1 MKMFSSSLLLGLAG
15 MVLAQDPVTT
25 VAPDPV
31 MTTVDGNL
39 VVAVGSG
46 QDVVFNM
53 GDDSISIS
61 ELPVGLRGYTD
72 ATIGALG
79 AGFNMGRAQGD
90 AQGRNYAN
98 EAELRL
104 NAAMSSQ
111 ASVINAMGST
121 IGVLARNLSTA
132 QSTTVATVA
141 NLQMALAAAQS
152 QTVAMGAAA
161 RAEAVAASSTMA
173 DLLSAANRTVTA
185 ELSGIRSDYGPA
197 GLTAANPINTCMA
210 VKNKGQSGFYW
221 VRPAGA
227 SAAVKVW
234 CDERW
239 GGGWLQV
246 FHGQGWQYKT
256 AWKANVQRRA
266 FGGIPSPDASN
277 ATNALSKL
285 ADTFVNQ
292 YLGLRDNGPLKRVV
306 FRFSSDCF
314 GPGRYRVASMS
325 GGFGMFMD
333 ANLKSYDDRKS
344 GMGLLYD
351 ARAKFLYG
359 SQPGKTFPSRWWGG
373 LRSVFDT
380 PHAPSHM
387 LGWSDDMSMRPENTC
402 MRWFQG
408 HRGGSNANNWHCY
421 NPRSGTSN
429 GERCF
434 SHGSSCICD
443 GEGNH
448 PQAQGVMIFAKL
460 RVDYG
465 FKDHPHTYRF

>member
-1 MKMFSSSLLLGLAG
+1 
-15 MVLAQDPVTT
+15 
-25 VAPDPV
+25 
-31 MTTVDGNL
+31 
-39 VVAVGSG
+39 
-46 QDVVFNM
+46 
-53 GDDSISIS
+53 
-61 ELPVGLRGYTD
+61 
-72 ATIGALG
+72 
-79 AGFNMGRAQGD
+79 
-90 AQGRNYAN
+90 
-98 EAELRL
+98 
-104 NAAMSSQ
+104 
-111 ASVINAMGST
+111 
-121 IGVLARNLSTA
+121 
-132 QSTTVATVA
+132 
-141 NLQMALAAAQS
+141 MA
-152 QTVAMGAAA
+152 
-161 RAEAVAASSTMA
+161 
-173 DLLSAANRTVTA
+173 
-185 ELSGIRSDYGPA
+185 
-197 GLTAANPINTCMA
+197 
-210 VKNKGQSGFYW
+210 
-221 VRPAGA
+221 
-227 SAAVKVW
+227 
-234 CDERW
+234 
-239 GGGWLQV
+239 
-246 FHGQGWQYKT
+246 
-256 AWKANVQRRA
+256 RRA
-266 FGGIPSPDASN
+266 YGGIPSPDASN

-285 ADTFVNQ
+285 SDAFINQ

-314 GPGRYRVASMS
+314 GPGQYRVAAMS

-387 LGWSDDMSMRPENTC
+387 LGWSDDKSMRPENTC

-460 RVDYG
+460 RADCKDFDTPFARNPHPQLARVGPGTAPLIFYNVRCPIAVCPLRCTSWLTRSCSACGRPRSLADG
-465 FKDHPHTYRF
+465 FKDHPHSYRF